1 MRAHQILFV
10 EDDIVTRLCASDYL
24 RDHGF
29 RVIEAASACEAALV
43 VGQRGYL
50 SGLVCDIDLGP
61 GENGFQVARR
71 SRATYPGVP
80 VVFVS
85 ATAATRHL
93 IEGVS
98 GSVFIPKP
106 YHPRQIADALCA
118 LSPHQAA
125 A

>member
-1 MRAHQILFV
+1 VRAHQILFV
-10 EDDIVTRLCASDYL
+10 EDDVVSSLCVSDYL

-29 RVIEAASACEAALV
+29 RVIEVASAWEAALV
-43 VGQRGYL
+43 VRQRGYL

-71 SRATYPGVP
+71 TRVTCPELP